1 MSKLEY
7 TGAVEEDA
15 RLIQYVMI
23 FVRDIIH
30 INIPA
35 ILLSRRPEI
44 LRKSYSTIVYILQ
57 RFVCIF
63 TVDSLEW

>member
-1 MSKLEY
+1 MNKLEY
-7 TGAVEEDA
+7 KGAVEEDA
-15 RLIQYVMI
+15 RLNMFMI
-23 FVRDIIH
+23 FVTDIIH

-63 TVDSLEW
+63 TVDSFEW